1 MRNNALTRR
10 PMGHK
15 RAQTETYHC
24 QRISREAIS
33 PAVICVKFSFEKNNS
48 RTPQDKPK
56 KNTEGYVDRRLLGR
70 RK

>member
-33 PAVICVKFSFEKNNS
+33 PAVICAQVFI
-48 RTPQDKPK
+48 RK
-56 KNTEGYVDRRLLGR
+56 K
-70 RK
+70 